1 MLARHKRE
9 ESVMMRKVEEGALTD
24 AAPGARND
32 PHRLPTAPPSPAT
45 AIARTIVIDTRSSRV
60 TLCRNARFLIAAG

>member
-1 MLARHKRE
+1 VLARHKRE

-45 AIARTIVIDTRSSRV
+45 AMSFALSFEGLALGLS
-60 TLCRNARFLIAAG
+60 

>member
-1 MLARHKRE
+1 VLARHKRE

-32 PHRLPTAPPSPAT
+32 PIGYPRRHPPLLQPCHS
-45 AIARTIVIDTRSSRV
+45 RSLSKAWPLVSHEGDYER
-60 TLCRNARFLIAAG
+60 

>member
-1 MLARHKRE
+1 VLARHKRE

-32 PHRLPTAPPSPAT
+32 PIGYPRRHPPLLQPLPGLS
-45 AIARTIVIDTRSSRV
+45 
-60 TLCRNARFLIAAG
+60 